1 MYQPLP
7 YENERQ
13 VMLLECDHVFT
24 QALWRTSVI
33 QQELPK
39 LPRNPEASGVG
50 SIPCCMAFY
59 LWRSALERWD
69 ANSGPYAREKSDVP
83 NVSPGLFLKSQLI
96 IYRLTLRG
104 LLDLKIAVPSFRMA
118 VGEQGWDSGKPP
130 STTIRNAE
138 KFRIKLNLAIQD
150 LILKGQVWQLIPH

>member
-1 MYQPLP
+1 MSLP
-7 YENERQ
+7 RHCEELVLSNR
-13 VMLLECDHVFT
+13 
-24 QALWRTSVI
+24 
-33 QQELPK
+33 LPK

-118 VGEQGWDSGKPP
+118 VGEQDWDSGKPP

-138 KFRIKLNLAIQD
+138 KFRIKLKLAIQD
-150 LILKGQVWQLIPH
+150 LILKGQV